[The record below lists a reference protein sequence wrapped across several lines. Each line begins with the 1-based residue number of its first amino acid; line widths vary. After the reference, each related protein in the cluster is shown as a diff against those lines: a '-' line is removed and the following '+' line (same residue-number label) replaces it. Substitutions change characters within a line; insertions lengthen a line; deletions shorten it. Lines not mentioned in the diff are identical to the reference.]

1 MATDAKQGCHV
12 NKATDSVVFLLEE
25 REREQCGLATPTSIA
40 GPWCSQQHQQDGD
53 HGSDSD
59 RYSCGTSPADTR
71 SAGAALLQSPQ
82 YRLPLARTPG
92 GSFKLASAQIARL
105 HLVFVCSCNT
115 VPAQ

>member
-1 MATDAKQGCHV
+1 MSPTRIISTYPKRCVRHTDIIMSCPACDQVQPAATS
-12 NKATDSVVFLLEE
+12 N
-25 REREQCGLATPTSIA
+25 
-40 GPWCSQQHQQDGD
+40 DGD